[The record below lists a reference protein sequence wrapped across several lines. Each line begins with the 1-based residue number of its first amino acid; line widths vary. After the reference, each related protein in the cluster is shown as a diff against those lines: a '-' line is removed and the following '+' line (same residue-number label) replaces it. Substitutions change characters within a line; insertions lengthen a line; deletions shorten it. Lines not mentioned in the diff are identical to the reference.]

1 MRTHCRSHIP
11 VGRCTDCHR
20 QFLPKHRESENQYL
34 LVADTPI
41 TVSVAGTTDIPAL
54 LWAGRHLDMYA
65 GIGLLCFCNG
75 SGGIVDICKKITHR
89 NYRKSEVKV
98 IYSTANI
105 AFYVITNKLFE
116 NISFIQPKHII
127 YAPQTDGLS
136 TPNA

>member
-1 MRTHCRSHIP
+1 M
-11 VGRCTDCHR
+11 
-20 QFLPKHRESENQYL
+20 
-34 LVADTPI
+34 
-41 TVSVAGTTDIPAL
+41 
-54 LWAGRHLDMYA
+54 
-65 GIGLLCFCNG
+65 
-75 SGGIVDICKKITHR
+75 

-127 YAPQTDGLS
+127 YSPQTDGLS

>member
-1 MRTHCRSHIP
+1 MKSRTSSCA
-11 VGRCTDCHR
+11 
-20 QFLPKHRESENQYL
+20 PKPTANP
-34 LVADTPI
+34 T
-41 TVSVAGTTDIPAL
+41 IPAL
-54 LWAGRHLDMYA
+54 ARMGAMLILNFPSK
-65 GIGLLCFCNG
+65 I
-75 SGGIVDICKKITHR
+75 SKKITHR

-127 YAPQTDGLS
+127 YSPQTDGLS

>member
-1 MRTHCRSHIP
+1 M
-11 VGRCTDCHR
+11 
-20 QFLPKHRESENQYL
+20 N
-34 LVADTPI
+34 
-41 TVSVAGTTDIPAL
+41 
-54 LWAGRHLDMYA
+54 A

-75 SGGIVDICKKITHR
+75 SGGIVDICKEITHR

-127 YAPQTDGLS
+127 YSPQTDGLS